1 MMRKCKNLA
10 HRWAD
15 NTCSV
20 RYLKKRLPIVDWL
33 PKYNLEKFQGDL
45 IAGLTVGLTVVPQG
59 LAYAAVAELP
69 LQHGLYSAFMGCFIY
84 CVLGTSKDI
93 TLGPTALM
101 SLMMAEYAE
110 GQPAIA
116 IALCLF
122 TGLIQFVMGILRLG
136 FLLNFMAVPVNSGFV
151 TAAAIIIGCGQLKL
165 ILGLKDVRKPF
176 IWNIYDTC
184 RKIPETNHWDLILGL
199 ISFITLL
206 ILKFIKDRDW
216 DKNRDPNVPLTR
228 VQRVGRKAIWL
239 VGTARNAIIVLVTTI
254 FAGILYAY
262 NIRPFTM
269 TKEVPPGFPPVRPPS
284 FSYQHGN
291 HTVEGEE
298 FFTHL
303 GAGVAV
309 IPMIGLLENI
319 AIAKAFASKNRY
331 TIDATQELFALGIAN
346 TVSCFFGSYPVTGS
360 FSRTAVNSASGVM
373 TPLGTIFTGTLVILA
388 MLFVTPYFMY
398 IPSAALGAVIIASVI
413 NMVEFEHI
421 TEQWRVH
428 KPDVFVWVVT
438 FFCVLFLGIEY
449 GILAGVGVA
458 LALLLYNT
466 AKPATKVEY
475 TNSYPEIGIV
485 RLDSGLYFPAS
496 DSIKATLHGAG
507 LNEEPYKPVIMDLT
521 HLSHLDF
528 SVVRALGR
536 SVEEY
541 DLNKTTLYF
550 ACLREDLEEK
560 INQAHIKNLRCFPT
574 VQEAVDAI
582 VAESAV
588 DGDVN
593 QPMLMTEL
601 PSDHVAIST
610 DTEVLQNNGSGPRI
624 VNKETSC

>member
-1 MMRKCKNLA
+1 MMRKCKNYA
-10 HRWAD
+10 DKWVD
-15 NTCSV
+15 NTCSL
-20 RYLKKRLPIVDWL
+20 RYLKKRLPIVEWL
-33 PKYNLEKFQGDL
+33 PRYNLEKFQGDL
-45 IAGLTVGLTVVPQG
+45 IAGLTVGLTVIPQG

-69 LQHGLYSAFMGCFIY
+69 LQHGLYSAFMGCFVY
-84 CVLGTSKDI
+84 CFLGTSKDI

-101 SLMMAEYAE
+101 SLMMAQYAE

-122 TGLIQFVMGILRLG
+122 TGLVQFVMGILRLG

-151 TAAAIIIGCGQLKL
+151 TAAAIIIGFGQLKL
-165 ILGLKDVRKPF
+165 ILGLKGVRKPF
-176 IWNIYDTC
+176 MWNIYDTF
-184 RKIPETNHWDLILGL
+184 RKIEETNYWDLTLGL

-206 ILKFIKDRDW
+206 VLKFIKDRDW
-216 DKNRDPNVPLTR
+216 DKGRDSGIPLTQ
-228 VQRVGRKAIWL
+228 VQRVGRKTIWL

-254 FAGILYAY
+254 IAGVLYVY
-262 NIRPFTM
+262 NIKPFTM

-346 TVSCFFGSYPVTGS
+346 TVSSFFGSYPVTGS

-373 TPLGTIFTGTLVILA
+373 TPMGTIFTGTLVILA
-388 MLFVTPYFMY
+388 TLFVTPYFMY

-428 KPDVFVWVVT
+428 KPDVFVWVIT

-466 AKPATKVEY
+466 AKPATRVEY
-475 TNSYPEIGIV
+475 TTSYPEIGIV

-496 DSIKATLHGAG
+496 DSIKATLHDAG
-507 LNEEPYKPVIMDLT
+507 LNEKPYKPVIMDLT

-541 DLNKTTLYF
+541 DLNNTTLYF

-582 VAESAV
+582 QESTV
-588 DGDVN
+588 DGDVS
-593 QPMLMTEL
+593 QPMLMREL
-601 PSDHVAIST
+601 PSDHVVMSS
-610 DTEVLQNNGSGPRI
+610 DTEENHSTGASI
-624 VNKETSC
+624 VNKETAI